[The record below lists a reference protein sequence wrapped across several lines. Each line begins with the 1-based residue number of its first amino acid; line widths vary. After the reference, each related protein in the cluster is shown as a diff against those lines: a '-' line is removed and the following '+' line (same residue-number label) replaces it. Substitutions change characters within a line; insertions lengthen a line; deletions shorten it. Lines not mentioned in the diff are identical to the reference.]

1 MNKVAVIAADGC
13 EEGEILTIV
22 DILRRAQIDA
32 ELVGLE
38 NLIITGSHE
47 IVFACDRALG
57 MDVCDYDM
65 IVLPGGYGGAAAMRD
80 SYLLQAVLD
89 RMDIEGK
96 WVTAMCAAPIA
107 LESAGVLKNRMFT
120 AYKGYDEKIHDG
132 EFSDDIVVVDGN
144 LITSRAPAT
153 TYRFAYKLVEVL
165 GGDWKAVADRM
176 IYDHAFTWKESNHE

>member
-1 MNKVAVIAADGC
+1 MNKVAVIAANGC

-22 DILRRAQIDA
+22 DILRRAQIEA

-38 NLIITGSHE
+38 SSVVTGSHG
-47 IVFACDRALG
+47 IVFACDRVLA
-57 MDVCDYDM
+57 MDVCEYDM

-80 SYLLQAVLD
+80 SNLLQAVLAK
-89 RMDIEGK
+89 MDTESK

-107 LESAGVLKNRMFT
+107 LESAGILKSHKFT
-120 AYKGYDEKIHDG
+120 AYKGYDAKIQDG
-132 EFSDDIVVVDGN
+132 EFLEDIVVVDGN

-165 GGDWKAVADRM
+165 GADWEAVAKRM